1 MLGLHTRRGLL
12 LAGALLLTSCQLVSG
27 LSGLESG
34 SGGAGGV
41 TTTSSGVL
49 SSSGALS
56 STSSTAE
63 TTGSGG
69 TGPATTGVG
78 SSAQSSASSGTGGAP
93 SELTPCGGVTDM
105 FNTLSPNLWTKVG
118 GVQAQNGVIFVG
130 TFGMTSGLRLTS
142 LTSYHECYASIRVLG
157 GSGGTEADLLVEQGG
172 GPLFEEIA
180 LTNAVL
186 SQKPTTM
193 ASLNL
198 SASSLGI
205 AFHGA
210 KVYFLYQEVQVWS
223 VLASMLRPAWMDNA
237 DNAIGFGVSGGI
249 GGSRN
254 FDDFNVKPIVLADLP
269 P

>member
-1 MLGLHTRRGLL
+1 MLGLHARRGLL
-12 LAGALLLTSCQLVSG
+12 LAGGLLLTSCQLVSG

-41 TTTSSGVL
+41 TTTSSGAP
-49 SSSGALS
+49 SSSSAAS
-56 STSSTAE
+56 

-69 TGPATTGVG
+69 TGPATTTGGGG
-78 SSAQSSASSGTGGAP
+78 SDQSSASSGTGGAP
-93 SELTPCGGVTDM
+93 SELTPCGGVTDS
-105 FNTLSPNLWTKVG
+105 FNTLDANVWTEVG
-118 GVQAQNGVIFVG
+118 SVQAQNGKIVVN

-157 GSGGTEADLLVEQGG
+157 GSGSTEADLLVEHGG
-172 GPLFEEIA
+172 GSQFEEIA
-180 LTNAVL
+180 LANSVL

-198 SASSLGI
+198 SASYLGI

-210 KVYFLYQEVQVWS
+210 KVYFLYQGFQGWA
-223 VLASMLRPAWMDNA
+223 VLASMPRALWMDNA
-237 DNAIGFGVSGGI
+237 DNAIGFGLSGGL